1 MLIEIGAEATELVV
15 EGSGDRLV
23 VLAHGAGANMDGKL
37 LLRLRDTLLQH
48 GLVVARFNFL
58 YKQQGK
64 SIPDRMPKLMETYS
78 AVVKHLRQELN
89 PQTLVCGGH
98 SMGGRTASMLAAEG
112 FPMDGLLMFAYPLH
126 PAGKPDKLRDEHLP
140 KIEVPALCLNGT
152 QDELC
157 TKELMD
163 QVLPR
168 LCRTWTMHW
177 IEQAD
182 HSLHVPKSSGTN
194 DKQVLSDIG
203 ATVEAWIGT
212 LSRAG

>member
-1 MLIEIGAEATELVV
+1 MAGWSPLTKILLLIAVLAVPYLLWTMSEEPPGVVQARRASPLAATTAAVAAEPAEAV
-15 EGSGDRLV
+15 EPRSLPPVIAIAANASCAGVGAQLTIDWGLFTST
-23 VLAHGAGANMDGKL
+23 VLDH
-37 LLRLRDTLLQH
+37 TS
-48 GLVVARFNFL
+48 VA
-58 YKQQGK
+58 
-64 SIPDRMPKLMETYS
+64 
-78 AVVKHLRQELN
+78 
-89 PQTLVCGGH
+89 
-98 SMGGRTASMLAAEG
+98 
-112 FPMDGLLMFAYPLH
+112 
-126 PAGKPDKLRDEHLP
+126 